1 VKVRSTFPPAQVD
14 VKHTSGAHTL
24 SAMPATQ
31 EVGDTQDDPFLQD
44 AFLRDRTYGGVSRS
58 PEQLEDEDMV
68 EVDEGEDVYLDELL
82 AVESL
87 SETDQIAVYETD
99 QVAVPEEQV
108 EAPSVTAAPAPRPR
122 RRTARLGQSPST
134 VWACA
139 LGLLVAGIAILPHLQ
154 LPWVAFAAPSLSVNG
169 AQPAAAKGASRQ
181 ASSCTWY
188 TVASGDTLSQISAR
202 SGVSVETLATVNQI
216 GDPNLIFT
224 DQVLCIPSSG
234 NASQAGA
241 KQGVAVHG
249 EAAFVQYVLPYAR
262 RAHADTGWP
271 LSMILA
277 QWGLEQGWE
286 TPRFTGYNW
295 GNCGAVPDEP
305 TVPGTSAPGS
315 PSAFAYA
322 PEPED
327 GLRIY
332 LHVAHLSY
340 YTAIAPAAQ
349 NGPDAAARALGS
361 SPWDAGH
368 YTDHG
373 DPGSSLITIMQ
384 DFNLYQYDK

>member
-1 VKVRSTFPPAQVD
+1 VKVRSTFLPAQAD
-14 VKHTSGAHTL
+14 AKHTSGAHTL
-24 SAMPATQ
+24 PPMLAAIDDAC
-31 EVGDTQDDPFLQD
+31 DTQDDPFLQD
-44 AFLRDRTYGGVSRS
+44 AFLRDRTYVDVSRS
-58 PEQLEDEDMV
+58 PEQLEDEDVVEV
-68 EVDEGEDVYLDELL
+68 EVDEDVYLDELL
-82 AVESL
+82 ADGSL
-87 SETDQIAVYETD
+87 YETDQIAGYETD
-99 QVAVPEEQV
+99 QVAMPEEQV
-108 EAPSVTAAPAPRPR
+108 GAPGVAVDQTRGPR
-122 RRTARLGQSPST
+122 RRTPRPGQSPAT
-134 VWACA
+134 VWACI
-139 LGLLVAGIAILPHLQ
+139 LGLVVAAIAILPHMQ
-154 LPWVAFAAPSLSVNG
+154 LPWVAFAASTLHVNG
-169 AQPAAAKGASRQ
+169 SQQAAAKGGSRQ

-188 TVASGDTLSQISAR
+188 TVASGDTLSQISER
-202 SGVSVETLATVNQI
+202 SGVSVETLAAVNQI
-216 GDPNLIFT
+216 ADPNLIFT
-224 DQVLCIPSSG
+224 NQVLCIPANG
-234 NASQAGA
+234 DAA
-241 KQGVAVHG
+241 QGVVVHG

-271 LSMILA
+271 VSMILA

-322 PEPED
+322 PGPED

-349 NGPDAAARALGS
+349 NGPDAAARALGN

-373 DPGSSLITIMQ
+373 DPGSSLIAIMQ
-384 DFNLYQYDK
+384 DFNLYQYD